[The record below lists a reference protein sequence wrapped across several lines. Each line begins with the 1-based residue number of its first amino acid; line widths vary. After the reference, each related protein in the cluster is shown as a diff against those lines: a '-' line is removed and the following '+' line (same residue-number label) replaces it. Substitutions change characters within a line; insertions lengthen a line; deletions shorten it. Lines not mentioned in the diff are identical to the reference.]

1 MILLSILI
9 PTTPDR
15 TGFLY
20 RLLSQIHTQIEA
32 ANANDLVEI
41 IVEEDDYKMSIGEKR
56 QRLLDKS
63 KGEYIAYIDSDDR
76 IGEKYIEEIL
86 KGIEYSPDCCSL
98 NGIITVDGENPKRF
112 IHSIMNDDYFEKD
125 NVYYRFPNH
134 LNAIKSSIAKKFKF
148 KHISHSEDTD
158 FALQIH
164 NSKLLKKEY
173 KIEPVIYYYDYVS
186 KKKK

>member
-20 RLLSQIHTQIEA
+20 KLLSQIHKQVETV
-32 ANANDLVEI
+32 NVNDLVEI
-41 IVEEDDYKMSIGEKR
+41 IVEEDEYKLTVGEKR
-56 QRLLDKS
+56 QRLLDKA
-63 KGEYIAYIDSDDR
+63 KGQYIAFIDSDDR
-76 IGEKYIEEIL
+76 VSENYIEEIL

-98 NGIITVDGENPKRF
+98 NGIITVDGANPKRF
-112 IHSIMNDDYFEKD
+112 IHSIDYDSYFEKD

-134 LNAIKSSIAKKFKF
+134 LNAIKSSIAKRFKF
-148 KHISHSEDTD
+148 RHINHGEDTD
-158 FALQIH
+158 FAVQLH

-173 KIEPVIYYYDYVS
+173 KIESVIYYYDYIS
-186 KKKK
+186 KKNK